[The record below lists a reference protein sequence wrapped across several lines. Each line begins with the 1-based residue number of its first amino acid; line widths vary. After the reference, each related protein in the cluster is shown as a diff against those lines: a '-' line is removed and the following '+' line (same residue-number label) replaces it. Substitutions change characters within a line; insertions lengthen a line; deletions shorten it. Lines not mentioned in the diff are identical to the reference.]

1 MVSKGYN
8 CIPKEVCTRSL
19 QRNWYVR
26 MQANKVF
33 YGLTKETWIKSW
45 ENSGGQERYQHLVR
59 NKHLIYLSHTHPDIR
74 FVVSKVSLIINSLS
88 EKHMEVVHQILGYM
102 NMISRIEQFFEK
114 TDKRNIEVY
123 YDANCTGT

>member
-1 MVSKGYN
+1 
-8 CIPKEVCTRSL
+8 
-19 QRNWYVR
+19 

-114 TDKRNIEVY
+114 TDKGNIEVY